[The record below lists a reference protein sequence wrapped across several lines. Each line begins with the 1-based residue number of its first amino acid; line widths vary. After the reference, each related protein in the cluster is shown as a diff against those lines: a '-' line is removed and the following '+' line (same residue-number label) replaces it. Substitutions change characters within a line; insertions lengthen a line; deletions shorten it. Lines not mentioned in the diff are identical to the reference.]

1 MTEQTERE
9 VLEALWARLHDGKDA
24 YWCEWY
30 ASDGKN
36 HEARYFLKKLD
47 AEAYVDAAL
56 MLVPE
61 GWSWQ
66 VSANPNISYATIV
79 DPAMVDELDTGKMFS
94 GCGPTPALAL
104 AAAIQRTGD
113 GADR

>member
-1 MTEQTERE
+1 MSERE

-47 AEAYVDAAL
+47 AEAYVDA
-56 MLVPE
+56 
-61 GWSWQ
+61 
-66 VSANPNISYATIV
+66 
-79 DPAMVDELDTGKMFS
+79 
-94 GCGPTPALAL
+94 
-104 AAAIQRTGD
+104 
-113 GADR
+113 GADPDTAAMLRDFEQRVVSIDGSVRLARNSRDKGVEE